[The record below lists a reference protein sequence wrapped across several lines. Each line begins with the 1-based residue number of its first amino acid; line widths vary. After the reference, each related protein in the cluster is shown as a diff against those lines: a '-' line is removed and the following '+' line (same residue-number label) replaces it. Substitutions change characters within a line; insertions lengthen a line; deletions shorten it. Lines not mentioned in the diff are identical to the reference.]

1 MPFPRHA
8 TLFSVPFS
16 ANHVAIDASHHK
28 HLGHGPAHQGGR
40 ASHGQISRLTG
51 LSDVSVLMKTTRG
64 QNMSIKPPFT
74 EIEIKRATSGFYE
87 GHSMEI
93 ALVSKISMALLVI
106 WALVWPANANGILG
120 SLNWRLLEDF
130 NAFYIVIV
138 GFFAFFLFVVAALP
152 QTGRRIMGRP
162 GEAPEFSNFSWFS
175 MMFGAGLGVGLMVF
189 ATAEPLGLWGSN
201 PLTVSGQVTGNTE
214 EALQSGYRYTFLH
227 YGFHAWAI
235 YVVTGLSLAYYA
247 YTRDMPLT
255 IRSALTPLF
264 GKYVNGLFGHIVD
277 ILGVVA
283 TILGVSVTIGF
294 GVSQFIDGMYA
305 ITGMEWMMDMTGEAP
320 APGTVG
326 LIAGLLTIMGMS
338 IISAVSGVGRGVK
351 YLSNLNLV
359 LSIIL
364 LLVFVVFGSFAFAM
378 TTYGS
383 ALVDYILHFFQLSFG
398 PYLPQSQ
405 AEFAAALPAEAAP
418 LADSLY
424 AGATNAWGSFEAFQ
438 GGLEGEAAAL
448 SPAVQ
453 QAVYAAGTDGR
464 LFGWQAG
471 WTTFYW
477 AWWIAFSP
485 FVGLFLARISR
496 GRSVR
501 EFIVGCVFAP
511 ALVCFAWMTILGGT
525 AIDLELTGGA
535 DGAIIS
541 ASNTAKLFVTLGEMI
556 SGGFL
561 SAITIMCVVLI
572 MTFLVTSA
580 DSGILVM
587 NTIMSGGDQDTDNK
601 HKVIW
606 GIILTLVIGTLL
618 IAGKNGTGS
627 DPMEALK
634 SAMIIGALPFTMVM
648 GLMCLSLAKALYRDG
663 LRDKHAAS
671 VTAAA
676 E

>member
-1 MPFPRHA
+1 
-8 TLFSVPFS
+8 
-16 ANHVAIDASHHK
+16 
-28 HLGHGPAHQGGR
+28 
-40 ASHGQISRLTG
+40 
-51 LSDVSVLMKTTRG
+51 
-64 QNMSIKPPFT
+64 MSIKQPFT
-74 EIEIKRATSGFYE
+74 DLEIKTSDDGFYK
-87 GHSMEI
+87 GHSVEI
-93 ALVSKISMALLVI
+93 ALLSKGIMVALVL
-106 WALVWPANANGILG
+106 WALVWPANATGVLG
-120 SLNWRLLEDF
+120 SLNWRILEDF

-152 QTGRRIMGRP
+152 QTGKRIMGGP
-162 GEAPEFSNFSWFS
+162 GQGKEFSDFSWFS

-201 PLTVSGQVTGNTE
+201 PVVLAQEVTGNTE
-214 EALQSGYRYTFLH
+214 EAIQSGFRYTFLH

-255 IRSALTPLF
+255 IRTALTPLF
-264 GKYVNGLFGHIVD
+264 GKLMNGFAGHVVD
-277 ILGVVA
+277 VLGVVA

-294 GVSQFIDGMYA
+294 GVSQFVDGVYA
-305 ITGMEWMMDMTGEAP
+305 ITGMEWMMDMSGDAP

-326 LIAGLLTIMGMS
+326 LLAGLFAIMGLS

-364 LLVFVVFGSFAFAM
+364 LLTFVVFGSFMFAM
-378 TTYGS
+378 TTYAS
-383 ALVDYILHFFQLSFG
+383 AFVDYILHFTSLSFG
-398 PYLPQSQ
+398 AYGPQSP
-405 AEFAAALPAEAAP
+405 ADFAAALPAEAAP
-418 LADSLY
+418 YADALRG
-424 AGATNAWGSFEAFQ
+424 GATNAWGSFDGFKS
-438 GGLEGEAAAL
+438 GLEGEAAAL
-448 SPAVQ
+448 SDDVLA
-453 QAVYAAGTDGR
+453 ATYAAGEAQR
-464 LFGWQAG
+464 QFGWQAG

-501 EFIVGCVFAP
+501 EFILGCVIAP

-525 AIDLELTGGA
+525 AIDLELNGAA
-535 DGAIIS
+535 DGAIIG
-541 ASNTAKLFVTLGEMI
+541 ASNTAKLFVTLQSMI
-556 SGGFL
+556 DGGLLSG
-561 SAITIMCVVLI
+561 ITIMCVVLI

-587 NTIMSGGDQDTDNK
+587 NTIMSGGDQNIGNK
-601 HKVIW
+601 YKIVW
-606 GIILTLVIGTLL
+606 GLILTAVIGTLL
-618 IAGKNGTGS
+618 FAGKQNGGA

-648 GLMCLSLAKALYRDG
+648 GLMCISLAKALFRDG
-663 LRDKHAAS
+663 QREK
-671 VTAAA
+671 AAA
-676 E
+676 PAE